1 MKGVTIPA
9 LLFGV
14 QVGKG
19 GVRRGLLQGMEVT
32 AWFLQGYV
40 QPQNVSFAPTW
51 FPLAVAQPGAG
62 SHPCK
67 PKPCH
72 DVGSGHAVLQSM
84 IVHLPWEKR
93 GPKLPMG
100 LCSSAPSILSIP
112 STPSVPSVSSIL
124 LIHSSHPPHSPH
136 PSPPTHSPIH
146 PIHPVCHQA
155 PQRCP
160 FCHPLSALAFPWRP
174 DSHIA
179 PIIPWQSNVPG
190 VGRAGRCHPEIHRG
204 KMGMGTKTGTGMVR
218 GSVS

>member
-19 GVRRGLLQGMEVT
+19 GVRRGLFQGMEVT

-51 FPLAVAQPGAG
+51 FPFAVAQPGAG

-84 IVHLPWEKR
+84 IVHLPWEK
-93 GPKLPMG
+93 GDQNCPWGSAHLPH
-100 LCSSAPSILSIP
+100 PSYP
-112 STPSVPSVSSIL
+112 
-124 LIHSSHPPHSPH
+124 SHPPHSPH
-136 PSPPTHSPIH
+136 PPPPTHSPIH